1 MICLKEK
8 LKGVVNNNSLKK
20 FGVLNIYHK
29 NGTGISKLT
38 LSASSVRTIEIVGN
52 GHFTDST
59 GVQNLGTS
67 ASIGTNRQDLYVSD
81 GDFHI
86 EVPDKYSI
94 TVLAI
99 PNNNISL
106 GIDIEDLAYCDSINN
121 YSSFIPRTI
130 TKGDVSNLAF
140 PNVTTINTYL
150 NDGVYGDFKK
160 WVESL
165 NGGCT
170 SLTLNGNGNAYFSG
184 NINLLVQNTGL
195 TDIKLNHG
203 SIIGDFGMLGSLT
216 NLAVISILNPELLT
230 GTIESFVENARN
242 AGKTTGNV
250 RIGACQKMNITFSGF
265 TGHEGVATPIKD
277 VITTA
282 SATLSWTADSIS
294 LVS

>member
-8 LKGVVNNNSLKK
+8 LKGIVNNNSLKK
-20 FGVLNIYHK
+20 FGVLNIYRK

-38 LSASSVRTIEIVGN
+38 LSASSARTIKIVGN
-52 GHFTDST
+52 GYFTDST

-67 ASIGTNRQDLYVSD
+67 TSINTSRQDIYVSD

-94 TVLAI
+94 TTLNI
-99 PNNNISL
+99 GNTNISL
-106 GIDIEDLAYCDSINN
+106 GIDIEDLDYCDSIEGL
-121 YSSFIPRTI
+121 FIQRTI

-140 PNVTTINTYL
+140 PLITVINTFL

-170 SLTLNGNGNAYFSG
+170 SLSLSGNGNAYFSG
-184 NINLLVQNTGL
+184 NTNLLAQNTGL
-195 TDIKLNHG
+195 TEIRLNHG
-203 SIIGDFGMLGSLT
+203 SITGDFGVLGSLT
-216 NLAVISILNPELLT
+216 NLTTISFLNPELLT

-242 AGKTTGNV
+242 AGKTTGSV
-250 RIGACQKMNITFSGF
+250 RIGDCKKMNITFSGF

-277 VITTA
+277 VIATA
-282 SATLSWTADSIS
+282 GATLSWTADSIS